1 MVGACM
7 ATVEQ
12 CRQALESIAERMAAD
27 PQVAKRV
34 DFNRPLACHIRDLD
48 TYFHGRL
55 SNGTITG
62 LAEGDDPK
70 AAVRLSLS
78 SDDLLALVAG
88 ELHFAAAWATG
99 RISVKAGFGDLLK
112 LRKLL

>member
-1 MVGACM
+1 M

-12 CRQALESIAERMAAD
+12 CRQALESIAERMSAD
-27 PQVAKRV
+27 PQAARRV
-34 DFNRPLACHIRDLD
+34 DLNRSMACHIRDLE

-55 SNGTITG
+55 NHGTIVG
-62 LAEGDDPK
+62 LAAGDDPK
-70 AAVRLSLS
+70 AEVRISLS

-88 ELHFAAAWATG
+88 RLNFAAAWASG
-99 RISVKAGFGDLLK
+99 RVSVKAGFGDLLK